1 MYDINDKEAA
11 TRRVQRYLSKIYEN
25 EITIS
30 ETGFLDKNTLLA
42 LNRFQ
47 NENGLKER
55 KPIDYA
61 NYTLLYEGFINANE
75 RHKQRDKTAV
85 IYPLTRGDK
94 HPEIYNINYMLSNIL
109 KHYGYFVALNVND
122 YFSEET
128 EKALKIANNIF
139 VFEDTDYIDELLH
152 SRIIIEWNSINK
164 AEYFP

>member
-42 LNRFQ
+42 LNKFQ

-55 KPIDYA
+55 KSINYA
-61 NYTLLYEGFINANE
+61 NYTLLYERFINANG
-75 RHKQRDKTAV
+75 RHKQRDKTV
-85 IYPLTRGDK
+85 IYPLTRGNK

-109 KHYGYFVALNVND
+109 KHYGHFVALNVND

-139 VFEDTDYIDELLH
+139 GFEDTDYIDELLH